1 MKFNLD
7 VIFTDTEFK
16 ELKEYLKLCGII
28 IFDNTPNKFTDKIK
42 EHFKINLNLQSW
54 YFIEY
59 QEGAFATPHKH
70 EDALS
75 LISTT
80 TLLSK

>member
-16 ELKEYLKLCGII
+16 ELKELSRTLEYKPIVPKNSIHIYRYLFS
-28 IFDNTPNKFTDKIK
+28 IFKTASNTPNKFTDKIK

-59 QEGAFATPHKH
+59 QEY
-70 EDALS
+70 
-75 LISTT
+75 
-80 TLLSK
+80 